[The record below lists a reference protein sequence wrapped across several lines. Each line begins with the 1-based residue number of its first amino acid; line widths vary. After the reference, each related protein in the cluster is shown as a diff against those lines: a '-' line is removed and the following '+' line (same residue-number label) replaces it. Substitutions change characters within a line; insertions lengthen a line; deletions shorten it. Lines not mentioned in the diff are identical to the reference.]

1 MASLR
6 RVQRTWESLG
16 RSDPLWAVFT
26 RDGTEPGAWDEQ
38 DFLDSGRAVVARV
51 LAELDDLDVLVPPG
65 PALDFGCGV
74 GRISL
79 ALADHM
85 DEIHGVDISE
95 PMIARAREM
104 AAGRDPAPEYHLN
117 VNPDLRIFADG
128 TFAFAASFIVLQ
140 HMPPQHALSYVREFV
155 RVLAPGGVAVFQI
168 PASYGRPTGL
178 LDDRRLPPR
187 VRNAAVRWRGRIRRR
202 AVMEMYPIRRRRVE
216 REVEGAGG
224 IVRAVLPDNLAGD
237 LCVSVHYVVTKPG

>member
-51 LAELDDLDVLVPPG
+51 LAELDDLDVMVPPG

-79 ALADHM
+79 ALADQLG
-85 DEIHGVDISE
+85 EIHGVDISE
-95 PMIARAREM
+95 PMVARAREM
-104 AAGRDPAPEYHLN
+104 AADRDPAPEYHLN
-117 VNPDLRIFADG
+117 VNPDLRLFADG
-128 TFAFAASFIVLQ
+128 TFAFVASFIVLQ
-140 HMPPQHALSYVREFV
+140 HMPSKHALSYVREFM
-155 RVLAPGGVAVFQI
+155 RVLMPGGVAVFQI
-168 PASYGRPTGL
+168 PASYERPSGL
-178 LDDRRLPPR
+178 LDDRRLSPR

-216 REVEGAGG
+216 REVERAGG